1 MCGSHF
7 VSLGGTV
14 NSQVLCDQRFGQPG
28 VLAIFFVPCKFYL
41 VENSERQENGIR
53 DEAKWDGAVVAR
65 I

>member
-1 MCGSHF
+1 M
-7 VSLGGTV
+7 V
-14 NSQVLCDQRFGQPG
+14 NKSWS
-28 VLAIFFVPCKFYL
+28 IFWFCFHKFYL